1 MTLRMCAIKLI
12 HLPQSVCKINQNENK
27 ITKKKNDFLSWVLSK
42 SQHNCTEI
50 KMEPPKNK
58 EEQ

>member
-1 MTLRMCAIKLI
+1 MTIRMRAIKLI
-12 HLPQSVCKINQNENK
+12 HLPQSVCKINETENK
-27 ITKKKNDFLSWVLSK
+27 ITKKIDFLSWVLSK

-58 EEQ
+58 KEQ

>member
-1 MTLRMCAIKLI
+1 MTIRMCAIKLI
-12 HLPQSVCKINQNENK
+12 HLPQSVCKINENK
-27 ITKKKNDFLSWVLSK
+27 ITKKIDFLSWVLSK

-58 EEQ
+58 KEQ

>member
-1 MTLRMCAIKLI
+1 MTIRMCAIKLI
-12 HLPQSVCKINQNENK
+12 NLPQSACKINETENK
-27 ITKKKNDFLSWVLSK
+27 ITKKIDFLSWVLSK

-58 EEQ
+58 KEQ